1 MNYKNNYK
9 HLFVWIFTLLS
20 IQGRLLDLSKC
31 EPQGVKLSLGDNY
44 DKDQFYINYN
54 KTQSNPHDY
63 TITYFT
69 ELNCTQNYI
78 IIYGLKGQQ
87 LKITPNI
94 TMFKQEIDSSGDP
107 KTITRNQTFQIYV
120 YEYQVNLDPSKFQ
133 PDQLIAYSCFYKDQ
147 TSTKYEEKGQFQFFH
162 HDRNK
167 MFDKEFKLIWMA
179 DFDMN
184 ESLVPK
190 YYKRRF
196 GYDNLK
202 IIKKFISD
210 GRDKFVSIIGG
221 GDYAYELND
230 DSGQRGANFLKDTE
244 FLFSSI
250 PFTSVAGNHELW
262 YNMSYYKYLFRNPS
276 YQYTQSDYYTLSFG
290 NLIMIGL
297 NTNRFAFDSKNKF
310 IGMEQPFFNQMLD
323 WLNKTL
329 NWASQNYQW
338 IVVYSHQNIHCFED
352 YPKSSCYG
360 RQDIVAPLENLLV
373 QYRVDIYICG
383 HIHAYERVHPLY
395 KGKKQFEENDQCK
408 GKNCSIYR
416 STKAPVY
423 VIDGT
428 SGTNHYFPQDSGYKG
443 SDEFTVTSDASLGFS
458 IITVKNDTHLLFE
471 HYTSD
476 SMKVFD
482 TFYIEKQPFNLGDD
496 YQNDKLNEYI
506 ILLIAIIIFLIIL
519 LLIYLRRREKLKQEG
534 KYNDQ
539 VALVQ

>member
-1 MNYKNNYK
+1 MNYKF
-9 HLFVWIFTLLS
+9 LLVWVYALLS
-20 IQGRLLDLSKC
+20 IYGRQLEQNKC

-44 DKDQFYINYN
+44 DIDQFYINYQQ
-54 KTQSNPHDY
+54 KQSNPHDY

-78 IIYGLKGQQ
+78 IVYGLKGYQ

-94 TMFKQEIDSSGDP
+94 TMFRQEIDTSGDP
-107 KTITRNQTFQIYV
+107 KTLTRTQVFQIYV
-120 YEYQVNLDPSKFQ
+120 YEYQVNLDPSRFQ
-133 PDQLIAYSCFYKDQ
+133 ADSLISYSCFYRNQ

-162 HDRNK
+162 HDRSK
-167 MFDKEFKLIWMA
+167 MSDKEFKLIWMA

-190 YYKRRF
+190 YNKRRF
-196 GYDNLK
+196 GQDNLK
-202 IIKKFISD
+202 IIKKFIND
-210 GRDKFVSIIGG
+210 EREKFVSIIGG
-221 GDYAYELND
+221 GDYAYDFND
-230 DSGQRGANFLKDTE
+230 DSGQRGANFLKETE

-262 YNMSYYKYLFRNPS
+262 YNMSYYKSLYRNPS

-297 NTNRFAFDSKNKF
+297 NTNRFAFDSNKKF

-338 IVVYSHQNIHCFED
+338 IIVYSHQNIHCFED
-352 YPKSSCYG
+352 YPQSSCYG
-360 RQDIVAPLENLLV
+360 RQDIVAPLEDLLV
-373 QYRVDIYICG
+373 QYKVDIYICG

-408 GKNCSIYR
+408 GKNCTLYKSV
-416 STKAPVY
+416 KAPVY

-443 SDEFTVTSDASLGFS
+443 SEEFTVTTDASLGFS
-458 IITVKNDTHLLFE
+458 SITVKNNTHLLFE
-471 HYTSD
+471 HYSSD

-482 TFYIEKQPFNLGDD
+482 TFYIQKPFNEDEKTT
-496 YQNDKLNEYI
+496 NNTSNKYI
-506 ILLIAIIIFLIIL
+506 ILLIAIVVVLIIL
-519 LLIYLRRREKLKQEG
+519 VLIYFIRRYKLKQER